1 MSLFSRVKIRLLSA
15 GVALAVLPLTPAPAA
30 EDATPDA
37 REILKAVRVAQ
48 SDQNW
53 KFRGHLEMGKTKI
66 PFRLIIA
73 NGVMSYEF
81 TDTHDALTLRL
92 GDKDSRL
99 EETKGGKTEKVAP
112 AKFDD
117 PVRDTD
123 LTYEDLAM
131 KFLYWPDA
139 KVVGDDTIMASPSW
153 KIEIHPPDKSGTQFS
168 KVNVWIAKEHGG
180 LMKAENYDT
189 QGRLIRRFIVR
200 NVMKRDGAWF
210 LKTMRIE
217 TIPPGKGS
225 DSTPT
230 YLEID
235 DIEK

>member
-1 MSLFSRVKIRLLSA
+1 MSMLSRVKIRLLCA
-15 GVALAVLPLTPAPAA
+15 ALSLVVLPSAPAA
-30 EDATPDA
+30 EDTPDA

-48 SDQNW
+48 SDQDW
-53 KFRGHLEMGKTKI
+53 KFRGHLEMGKTKV
-66 PFRLIIA
+66 PFRLIISK
-73 NGVMSYEF
+73 GVLRYEF
-81 TDTHDALTLRL
+81 TDTGDTLTLRL
-92 GDKDSRL
+92 GEKDSRL
-99 EETKGGKTEKVAP
+99 EETKGGKTEKVGA

-117 PVRDTD
+117 LVRGTD

-131 KFLYWPDA
+131 RFLYWPDA
-139 KVVGDDTIMASPSW
+139 KVVGNDTIMASESW
-153 KIEIHPPDKSGTQFS
+153 KMEIHPPAGAGTQFS

-180 LMKAENYDT
+180 LMKAENYDA
-189 QGRLIRRFIVR
+189 QGRLSRRFIVR

-217 TIPPGKGS
+217 AIPPGKNS
-225 DSTPT
+225 DPTPT